1 MMKKNSPAMRIFGQ
15 ISNFLLKKILLKKQ
29 IIFWQVLP
37 KLENLGTS
45 LSLCLCA
52 KTGSTKFWETVFGI
66 CLHLFPVCFENI
78 LVILSIFFGSSTF
91 SRAFATLPGSKHFFN
106 LFFVELCAKY
116 LTQFVFLLLCLC
128 LWMYHCLHKCCP
140 YLNMMVIHQTES
152 DCTYFLNWFPA

>member
-1 MMKKNSPAMRIFGQ
+1 MRIFGQ
-15 ISNFLLKKILLKKQ
+15 ISNFLLKEILLKKQ

-37 KLENLGTS
+37 KLENLGTI

-91 SRAFATLPGSKHFFN
+91 SRAFATLPSSKHFFK
-106 LFFVELCAKY
+106 LFFGE
-116 LTQFVFLLLCLC
+116 
-128 LWMYHCLHKCCP
+128 
-140 YLNMMVIHQTES
+140 
-152 DCTYFLNWFPA
+152 